1 MFHPALEGQVGA
13 LQAEAGERAFQAE
26 RLQRVRGPW
35 QWLDHGVWDRTGV
48 WGEKLEPVCG
58 RKAMIRRKFESR
70 HDVGKTR
77 RYFRGYCKSPGKR
90 RNESL
95 NQDSSG
101 RGDSKGRR

>member
-1 MFHPALEGQVGA
+1 
-13 LQAEAGERAFQAE
+13 
-26 RLQRVRGPW
+26 
-35 QWLDHGVWDRTGV
+35 
-48 WGEKLEPVCG
+48 
-58 RKAMIRRKFESR
+58 MIRRKFESR